1 MFKAVRKPLRS
12 VSDTDIKTR
21 IISAIEDFFKIEH
34 WEFGQTFNFSELAT
48 YVMNIMTPDITNF
61 VIVPK
66 ADATFGDLYQ
76 IVSQSDEIFVNGATV
91 DDIKVID
98 SLTSAELKVIS
109 TTNS

>member
-1 MFKAVRKPLRS
+1 
-12 VSDTDIKTR
+12 
-21 IISAIEDFFKIEH
+21 
-34 WEFGQTFNFSELAT
+34 
-48 YVMNIMTPDITNF
+48 MNIMTPDITNF